1 MIAEKEGERDAK
13 TKRPTAWRCT
23 PECKQ
28 PTSEEAQCIVTIK
41 KLFDKPV
48 QTLREGL
55 QIIDKC
61 TLHGHYTCPVR
72 ADNDK
77 KPYYELA
84 GHPLPCSQANS
95 HCESSLRVL
104 RAAATHFPVLRRFL
118 ILLYEAIRQHR
129 LLHRID
135 TALCAGDFEALITI
149 CGIEDCKALFTTCS
163 PDQTASFQDS
173 ANQPIRLQQSNL
185 PDLETDLHLQ
195 HVGLIAD
202 VEKKFALDA
211 EFPCCSC
218 ERLLLRKQVT
228 AFKFS
233 DAKFSSQAWK
243 TLKTHLINQ
252 DANADSLT
260 HYICQYCRPVLNKDG
275 MPSRCILNGLITEP
289 MPKELE
295 RLDPL
300 SKQLIQ
306 RGKAFQAVVRLG
318 TYTGKVPSY
327 NSLKAC
333 KGTMFFLPL
342 PLDKTIQTIDDVIN
356 GRGMSSV
363 GLPDPEL
370 YIVVSGNPSKQKVLW
385 QSMVNVAHVTAA
397 IKKLKQIN
405 WLYANIDDSS
415 VVDACKRIIE
425 SISVTTSTMLVKA
438 TTEDIKSFQAYTIRW
453 LDQKQSNLS
462 DTEHYKLMNVKEDA
476 LSNKLQHLDVL
487 CFPTL
492 FPSGRFGESHDRSTP
507 ISLSEY
513 AKSRLLNKD
522 SRFRKDCQYVFYLL
536 WQKEMREI
544 AAGVY
549 NLMKGTRQHALPVG
563 EFMDRVSNSDEDI
576 EANLSTVFQSVRGSK
591 QYWYL
596 RRSEVLCMVREY
608 GSPTLFLTLSCAEYE
623 SLEIS
628 RYLRKVND
636 VPDSYPIGKLCTEDP
651 ISVSR
656 KFSQKFHDFFQTVI
670 LKGGVLGQVTHY
682 FYKKEYQARGAPHY
696 HMILWIDGAPTVGK
710 DEPEEV
716 LHWIQEKITCRI
728 PEEDSNPELHQLVS
742 KYQRHKCSGYCQ
754 RRRRAKGTFITYCR
768 FGYPRQACESATLR
782 SMDECLKSSH
792 RQMYRL
798 PRSPQEIR
806 INNYN
811 PLLLM
816 LWKANMDI
824 QFIGESS
831 LAVAQYVTGY
841 VTKAEKSNMQEVW
854 QEVSTHQTV
863 YSKLWLFGVRSLKSR
878 ECGLYEASDLLLG
891 DHLCEKSVTIKWVDV
906 SQPHNRK
913 RRLRDH
919 SKLVEMRERDP
930 NCMNI
935 FEANLV
941 DTFYP
946 ERPDDMEDV
955 CLYDFVADYA
965 KCGVDKDGKT
975 KYRRLNKNI
984 LPNHKLYDP
993 NKENERESYY
1003 YSLLLLF
1010 VPFRNEMDLVKER
1023 ERAED
1028 AFQRHMEHTN
1038 ALNVHSDKLQKML
1051 TARENVQRINEAR
1064 QAQVEDV
1071 PIPEPSEEDE
1081 GPQVAG
1087 EATSAM
1093 HDVANFQEAH
1103 KNTISFDELVSSL
1116 NVDQK
1121 RVFQLVKYHLEHQL
1135 QHENGACKCSDMKP
1149 FHMFVSGVGG
1159 TGKYFLI
1166 KTIRALVTQVW
1177 HNEKE
1182 SLLCAVTAPTG
1193 LAAFNVGGVTIHRLL
1208 QLPIEHEGR
1217 AAGYWRLGKDSLKI
1231 MRSSLSKLRV
1241 LIIDEVSMVS
1251 NLNLAYIHLRLDE
1264 IFARDQ
1270 WFGGVNVLFVGDILQ
1285 LPPVNGALVF
1295 DKISS
1300 KSVALKLGCMT
1311 SVNIWQETVVY
1322 DELTI
1327 NERQKEDLVFSSMLD
1342 EVRRGCPSQE
1352 TIHAL
1357 EDKVITTPV
1366 VDKFE
1371 ELLADKQS
1379 PLSLFPTR
1387 KACLQF
1393 NSNMLSR
1400 LQTETHEIPSID
1412 EVNETMSTF
1421 KWSKKATEEL
1431 KKLNTDCNMTAG
1443 LEAVLQVAVGARVM
1457 LRRNIDT
1464 RKGLVNG
1471 ALGTVI
1477 SIKAH
1482 HISVHFDNMSDVYDV
1497 EKVKSK
1503 FMVMKKIYVFRK
1515 QFPLILAFA
1524 ITIHKC
1530 QGLSLDCAM
1539 MDLSDQVF
1547 SPGMAYVALSRV
1559 KRLENLHL
1567 IAFKPQCIIVSTPC
1581 LQEINR
1587 LRQTYCPNLPQYTV
1601 REFAHQKRKRKLSGH
1616 AVPTPLPPKQ
1626 PRISRKR
1633 KKSDIN
1639 TTVKQVLPPAK
1650 KTRTSSP
1657 EVVCLSPT
1665 RPLVPA
1671 WYHTRCY
1678 NPLTVEDQHQVC
1690 HDVGLQFVCA
1700 NGCTAGGP
1708 NVPLRHPTSVHHIRG
1723 DGNCLFRA
1731 FSYAITGSE
1740 RQHFRL
1746 RTAIIN
1752 HMRCTEACMSLLGG
1766 YISDLTL
1773 EEYIE
1778 HSQMAQNY
1786 VWGSQNECLY

>member
-1 MIAEKEGERDAK
+1 MENRK
-13 TKRPTAWRCT
+13 
-23 PECKQ
+23 
-28 PTSEEAQCIVTIK
+28 
-41 KLFDKPV
+41 
-48 QTLREGL
+48 
-55 QIIDKC
+55 
-61 TLHGHYTCPVR
+61 
-72 ADNDK
+72 N
-77 KPYYELA
+77 
-84 GHPLPCSQANS
+84 
-95 HCESSLRVL
+95 
-104 RAAATHFPVLRRFL
+104 
-118 ILLYEAIRQHR
+118 
-129 LLHRID
+129 
-135 TALCAGDFEALITI
+135 
-149 CGIEDCKALFTTCS
+149 
-163 PDQTASFQDS
+163 
-173 ANQPIRLQQSNL
+173 
-185 PDLETDLHLQ
+185 
-195 HVGLIAD
+195 
-202 VEKKFALDA
+202 ALD
-211 EFPCCSC
+211 
-218 ERLLLRKQVT
+218 K
-228 AFKFS
+228 
-233 DAKFSSQAWK
+233 
-243 TLKTHLINQ
+243 I
-252 DANADSLT
+252 ADSLT
-260 HYICQYCRPVLNKDG
+260 HYICQYCRPVLNKDN

-289 MPKELE
+289 IPKELE
-295 RLDPL
+295 RLDPV

-342 PLDKTIQTIDDVIN
+342 PLDKTIQTIDDVMN
-356 GRGMSSV
+356 SRGTPLV

-385 QSMVNVAHVTAA
+385 QSLVNVAHVTAA

-415 VVDACKRIIE
+415 VGDACQRIIE
-425 SISVTTSTMLVKA
+425 SISDTTSTMLVKA
-438 TTEDIKSFQAYTIRW
+438 TAEDVKSFQAYTIRR

-462 DTEHYKLMNVKEDA
+462 DTEHYKLMNIKEDA
-476 LSNKLQHLDVL
+476 LSNKLEHLDVL

-522 SRFRKDCQYVFYLL
+522 SRFRKDSQYVFYLL

-563 EFMDRVSNSDEDI
+563 EFMDRVSNSDENI

-636 VPDSYPIGKLCTEDP
+636 VPDSYPIGKLCIEDP

-670 LKGGVLGQVTHY
+670 LKGQVLGQVTHY

-696 HMILWIDGAPTVGK
+696 HIILWIDGAPTVGK

-716 LHWIQEKITCRI
+716 LQWIQERITCRI
-728 PEEDSNPELHQLVS
+728 PDENSNPELHQLVN

-754 RRRRAKGTFITYCR
+754 RRKKAKGTFITYCR
-768 FGYPRQACESATLR
+768 FGYPRQVCDSATLR

-841 VTKAEKSNMQEVW
+841 VTKAEKSNMQEIW
-854 QEVSTHQTV
+854 QEVSSHQTV
-863 YSKLWLFGVRSLKSR
+863 YSKLWSFGVRCLRSR
-878 ECGLYEASDLLLG
+878 ECVLYEASDLLLG
-891 DHLCEKSVTIKWVDV
+891 DHLCEKSVTVKWVDV

-946 ERPDDMEDV
+946 ERPGDMEDV
-955 CLYDFVADYA
+955 CLYEFVADYA
-965 KCGVDKDGKT
+965 KCGVGKDGKT
-975 KYRRLNKNI
+975 MYRRLNKSI
-984 LPNHKLYDP
+984 LPNHKLYNP
-993 NKENERESYY
+993 HKENEKESYY

-1010 VPFRNEMDLVKER
+1010 VPFRNEMDLVKEG

-1028 AFQRHMEHTN
+1028 AFQRHLEHNN

-1051 TARENVQRINEAR
+1051 AARENVNRINEAR
-1064 QAQVEDV
+1064 QAEVEDV
-1071 PIPEPSEEDE
+1071 PMPKPSEEDE

-1103 KNTISFDELVSSL
+1103 DSTTSFEELVSSL
-1116 NVDQK
+1116 NIDQK

-1135 QHENGACKCSDMKP
+1135 QHENGACRCTDMKP
-1149 FHMFVSGVGG
+1149 FYMFVSGVGG
-1159 TGKYFLI
+1159 TGKSFLI
-1166 KTIRALVTQVW
+1166 KTIRALVTKVW
-1177 HNEKE
+1177 HNEKD
-1182 SLLCAVTAPTG
+1182 SLLCAVSAPTG

-1264 IFARDQ
+1264 IFAREQ
-1270 WFGGVNVLFVGDILQ
+1270 WFGGANVLFVGDILQ
-1285 LPPVNGALVF
+1285 LPPVNGAPVF
-1295 DKISS
+1295 EKVSN
-1300 KSVALKLGCMT
+1300 KSVALRLGCMT
-1311 SVNIWQETVVY
+1311 SVNIWQETVLY
-1322 DELTI
+1322 EELTI
-1327 NERQKEDLVFSSMLD
+1327 NERQKADLVFSSMLD
-1342 EVRRGCPSQE
+1342 EVRHGCPSPE
-1352 TIHAL
+1352 TLQAL
-1357 EDKVITTPV
+1357 QNRVITVPV

-1371 ELLADKQS
+1371 ELLANKQS
-1379 PLSLFPTR
+1379 PLCLFPTR
-1387 KACLQF
+1387 KACLDF
-1393 NSNMLSR
+1393 NLNMLSR
-1400 LQTETHEIPSID
+1400 LETQTHKIPCID
-1412 EVNETMSTF
+1412 EVNETIGTF
-1421 KWSKKATEEL
+1421 KWSKKAAEEL
-1431 KKLNTDCNMTAG
+1431 KKLNSDCNMTAG
-1443 LEAVLQVAVGARVM
+1443 LEAVLQIAVGARVM
-1457 LRRNIDT
+1457 LRRNVDT
-1464 RKGLVNG
+1464 SKGLVNG
-1471 ALGTVI
+1471 ALGTII

-1497 EKVKSK
+1497 EKVKSR
-1503 FMVMKKIYVFRK
+1503 FMVMKNIYIFRK

-1524 ITIHKC
+1524 VTIHKC

-1559 KRLENLHL
+1559 KRLENVHL
-1567 IAFKPQCIIVSTPC
+1567 IAFKPQCVIVSTPC
-1581 LQEINR
+1581 IREINR
-1587 LRQTYCPNLPQYTV
+1587 LRQAYCPSLPPYTMPSS
-1601 REFAHQKRKRKLSGH
+1601 ECAHQKCKRKLSGTT
-1616 AVPTPLPPKQ
+1616 VPPPPPKQ
-1626 PRISRKR
+1626 QRLSRRR
-1633 KKSDIN
+1633 KKTEIN
-1639 TTVKQVLPPAK
+1639 ATVKQVLPPTK
-1650 KTRTSSP
+1650 KICTSSP
-1657 EVVCLSPT
+1657 EVVCLSPAP
-1665 RPLVPA
+1665 PLVPA
-1671 WYHTRCY
+1671 WYHTRSY
-1678 NPLTVEDQHQVC
+1678 NPLTVEDQQRVC
-1690 HDVGLQFVCA
+1690 NDLDLQFVCA

-1708 NVPLRHPTSVHHIRG
+1708 LVPLRHPTSVHHIRA

-1740 RQHFRL
+1740 RQHL
-1746 RTAIIN
+1746 RVRSAIVR
-1752 HMRCTEACMSLLGG
+1752 HMRCTDACMSLLGG
-1766 YISDLTL
+1766 YISDLTIH
-1773 EEYIE
+1773 EYIQR
-1778 HSQMAQNY
+1778 SQMAHNY
-1786 VWGSQNECLY
+1786 VWGSQNEMFVLAHMAGVNIASYNTTERQYHFHNPGVIDINAYPDDNSRPCIYVEYTGNHFNVVLSQS